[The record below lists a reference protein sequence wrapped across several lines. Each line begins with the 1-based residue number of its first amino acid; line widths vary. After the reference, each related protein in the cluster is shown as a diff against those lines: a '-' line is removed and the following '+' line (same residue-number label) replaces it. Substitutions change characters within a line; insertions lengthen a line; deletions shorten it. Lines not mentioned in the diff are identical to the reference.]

1 MSLFELMS
9 LAALQSPSRLANP
22 LCIAGLVLAFLGLLL
37 AIFAKDIAA
46 GFAKIYSKKSSV
58 CDNDNVD
65 THNPNESEGVQ
76 ENNLAEID
84 ETNKRKKKLSLRLDS
99 PLIFKIAALIFML
112 AGVIM
117 IVVGV

>member
-58 CDNDNVD
+58 CDNENVD
-65 THNPNESEGVQ
+65 KHTNESESVQ
-76 ENNLAEID
+76 ENKLTEVEEI
-84 ETNKRKKKLSLRLDS
+84 NKRKKKLSLRLDS

>member
-1 MSLFELMS
+1 MRLFVLMS

-22 LCIAGLVLAFLGLLL
+22 LSIAGLVLAFLGLLL

-58 CDNDNVD
+58 CDNDND
-65 THNPNESEGVQ
+65 DNHTLSESEVVK
-76 ENNLAEID
+76 ENNLTEVD

-117 IVVGV
+117 LVVGI